1 MYKKRAAVLILVGL
15 VFCISVSAF
24 ADISIT
30 DSSGSG
36 VGRSL
41 QNTINWIANVIGLG
55 LVALGIV
62 LTGIRFAVH
71 DPMALQKSWGV
82 IVGGAII
89 FGLGKII
96 FLLKFFA
103 N

>member
-1 MYKKRAAVLILVGL
+1 MRKKAAVLVLAGL
-15 VFCISVSAF
+15 MLCISVAAF

-55 LVALGIV
+55 LVALGVV
-62 LTGIRFAVH
+62 LTGIRFAMH
-71 DPMALQKSWGV
+71 DPEAWNKSWGV

-89 FGLGKII
+89 FGVGKII
-96 FLLKFFA
+96 LLLKFFA